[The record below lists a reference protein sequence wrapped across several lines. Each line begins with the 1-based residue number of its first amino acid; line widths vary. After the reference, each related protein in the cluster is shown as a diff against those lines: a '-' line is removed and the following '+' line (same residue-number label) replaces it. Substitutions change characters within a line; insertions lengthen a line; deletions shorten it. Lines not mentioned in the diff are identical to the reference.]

1 MKQLFYTCIVL
12 LISNSLTA
20 QSLKPWKVGLPAGK
34 QFNVLTTMNAKISQE
49 VMGQHIDIDM
59 DVNTTDSVLVKSE
72 TNNSFN
78 LSKVTAKMKMNM
90 TAMGKEVNFDSDK
103 KEDMES
109 EMGQKLKEKLGVA
122 VEATVNEKGQVK
134 ILSEKKEE
142 NAADAMSS
150 IMPMNNDSAAVA
162 GLFLIPP
169 QQSLKQGESWK
180 DSVSSPEMSILNTYT
195 FDKTENGIAN
205 ISFSTV
211 SNTTGTATTNG
222 MEVTV
227 KLKTET
233 SGTLK
238 VSTKTGLVLE
248 RKATMKMEGTSEVM
262 GMQIPIT
269 GTSTMATT
277 TAEF

>member
-20 QSLKPWKVGLPAGK
+20 QSLKPWKVSLPAGK
-34 QFNVLTTMNAKISQE
+34 QFNVSTTMNAKISQE

-72 TNNSFN
+72 TSNSFN

-195 FDKTENGIAN
+195 FDKTENGIAS

>member
-12 LISNSLTA
+12 LISSSLTA

-34 QFNVLTTMNAKISQE
+34 QFNVSTTMNAKISQE

-59 DVNTTDSVLVKSE
+59 DVNTADSVLVKSE
-72 TNNSFN
+72 TINSFN

-195 FDKTENGIAN
+195 FDKTENGIAS

-269 GTSTMATT
+269 GTSTMSTT